1 MRPGGCSALPG
12 AVGNG
17 GLEGPESEEEVL
29 WSRTQKSTV
38 FHLFKLLLQNWMA

>member
-1 MRPGGCSALPG
+1 MPG
-12 AVGNG
+12 AVGDG

-29 WSRTQKSTV
+29 WTRNQKSTTV